1 LRLLSFARLCGYPFP
16 VTYSAEFDRATS
28 DAGALQSSWT
38 RFLAPVVVIGIAF
51 LMIVFA
57 GGIDV
62 GYSNHVGI
70 LPVVRRILDPSY
82 LPGDFNIAMR
92 LYHHRE
98 FADLIA
104 VLSSAVGEDRA
115 VIAVSLVS
123 MLTLAASLYCLCR
136 TIGLTVTGSV
146 LAGVLVASNVGWA
159 GRGLEENNFAGSADV
174 NPPQLAHAMVLFAIA
189 AWLAGHH
196 RLTAFLAG
204 MALFFHLQVG
214 AIAAIALAPL
224 YIARIRVIGLREI
237 LWCAVFY
244 LLAAWLPLWHFYQM
258 TRRGVMGSA
267 LTVSYLDFRMPHHFE
282 FASTAAV
289 LWIGGHVLLQVAVY
303 FYLRSRNSRLTKGVG
318 VIAVVSIMLALLS
331 AAQFVDYH
339 WLKHVTLAKF
349 QFYRLSPL
357 ISVLGAVAAIAL
369 TTSLANRISG
379 SARILV
385 YAVLFVAAGLQ
396 ATYRIA
402 REPQT
407 WRLGVRR
414 YAHEPS
420 DWVDICRWVDE
431 HGPQGVTYLTPP
443 AKSGF
448 TYLSNRS
455 NVVEY
460 KINPDG
466 AQFLNEWYARL
477 TDLAGGVLPQARG
490 YAVRPILD
498 AAFAALS
505 RDQLMQIGRKYGAKV
520 AVLPRAS
527 RVAGPDLEI
536 LYDNGGYRVVSLPD

>member
-1 LRLLSFARLCGYPFP
+1 LR
-16 VTYSAEFDRATS
+16 
-28 DAGALQSSWT
+28 SSWM
-38 RFLAPVVVIGIAF
+38 RFSAPVLIVGIAI

-70 LPVVRRILDPSY
+70 LPVVRRILNPSY

-104 VLSSAVGEDRA
+104 ILSSAIGEDRA
-115 VIAVSLVS
+115 VIVVSAIS

-136 TIGLTVTGSV
+136 TIRLTVAGSV
-146 LAGVLVASNVGWA
+146 LVGVLVALNVGWA

-189 AWLAGHH
+189 AWLAGRH
-196 RLTAFLAG
+196 RLTAFLVG

-214 AIAAIALAPL
+214 AIAAIALAPF
-224 YIARIRVIGLREI
+224 YMARIRDIGLREI
-237 LWCAVFY
+237 LWCVVFY
-244 LLAAWLPLWHFYQM
+244 LLAASLPLWHFYEMAQ
-258 TRRGVMGSA
+258 RGVMGSA

-289 LWIGGHVLLQVAVY
+289 LWIGGHLLLQVAAW
-303 FYLRSRNSRLTKGVG
+303 FYLRSRNSPYTKGVG

-357 ISVLGAVAAIAL
+357 ISVFGAIAAIAL
-369 TTSLANRISG
+369 ATIWANRISRA
-379 SARILV
+379 ARVLV
-385 YAVLFVAAGLQ
+385 YAVLLLAAGLQ

-414 YAHEPS
+414 YSHESS

-490 YAVRPILD
+490 YSVRPMLD

-505 RDQLMQIGRKYGAKV
+505 RDQIIEIGRKYRARI

-527 RVAGPDLEI
+527 RAAGPDLEI
-536 LYDNGGYRVVSLPD
+536 LHDNGGYRVVSLPD